1 MPDEKKIKN
10 EEITDERSNDAASDI
25 GETGWSSDSK
35 KCAAPGCQNA
45 LPWNRGDTLCPTCRR
60 AKDYTMR

>member
-10 EEITDERSNDAASDI
+10 EEITDGRSNDAASGI
-25 GETGWSSDSK
+25 GEIGWSSDSK

-45 LPWNRGDTLCPTCRR
+45 MEPG
-60 AKDYTMR
+60 